1 MDWIFVVDDDESVRA
16 ATVDLLSSLGFRCAA
31 YASAEEYLGSQHAA
45 KTSCLALDVNMPGMD
60 GLELQ
65 NRLKELDYS
74 IPVIFITAFPEE
86 GKREQAIR
94 AGAICYLPNRISKL
108 NSSTAFNWRW
118 REEKSHVGP
127 RDD

>member
-45 KTSCLALDVNMPGMD
+45 KTSCLVLDVNMPGID

-94 AGAICYLPNRISKL
+94 AGAICYLPKPYLETELIDCIQL
-108 NSSTAFNWRW
+108 ALAGG
-118 REEKSHVGP
+118 EEPCRPS
-127 RDD
+127 

>member
-16 ATVDLLSSLGFRCAA
+16 ATVDLLSSLGFNCAA
-31 YASAEEYLGSQHAA
+31 YASAEEYLGSRHAA
-45 KTSCLALDVNMPGMD
+45 KTSCLVLDVNMPGID
-60 GLELQ
+60 GLQLQ

-94 AGAICYLPNRISKL
+94 AGQSVICPNRTSKL
-108 NSSTAFNWRW
+108 NSSTAF
-118 REEKSHVGP
+118 
-127 RDD
+127 D